1 METVFDKLN
10 DVDFEDNLEIN
21 EEFEQVLRR
30 GIETIKI
37 KQENF
42 ENEVRHIWTKEELKY
57 QNMLTERKIE
67 FFRKMI
73 QNILQIRKEI
83 IKEKYDTILKR
94 KRK

>member
-73 QNILQIRKEI
+73 QNILQIRKKI
-83 IKEKYDTILKR
+83 IKEKDDTIFKR
-94 KRK
+94 K

>member
-21 EEFEQVLRR
+21 EEFEQVLRK

-37 KQENF
+37 KHENF
-42 ENEVRHIWTKEELKY
+42 ENEVRHIWTNEELKY
-57 QNMLTERKIE
+57 QKTLTQRKIE
-67 FFRKMI
+67 FFRNMI

-83 IKEKYDTILKR
+83 IKDKYDTILKR
-94 KRK
+94 R

>member
-10 DVDFEDNLEIN
+10 DVDFEDNLERN

-57 QNMLTERKIE
+57 QNTLTERKIE
-67 FFRKMI
+67 FFRNMI

-83 IKEKYDTILKR
+83 IKDSYDTILKQ
-94 KRK
+94 K

>member
-21 EEFEQVLRR
+21 KEFEQVLRK

-37 KQENF
+37 KNENF
-42 ENEVRHIWTKEELKY
+42 EKEVRHIWTREELEY
-57 QNMLTERKIE
+57 QKTLTQRKIE
-67 FFRKMI
+67 FFRNMI

-83 IKEKYDTILKR
+83 IKEEYDTILER
-94 KRK
+94 K